1 MFNNLSEKLDK
12 ALQTLKG
19 HGKIT
24 EINVAETL
32 KEVRRAL
39 LDADVNFKIAK
50 EFTNRVKEK
59 ALGKMTDLKDAGSE
73 KINQLL
79 EDFESAKPHLKKAG
93 FTLIELSVD
102 VGINPVVTPYFK
114 CEEVKQETIE
124 QVFSEIE
131 SNKIGKN
138 ILNMLIKASQMQQ
151 KIK

>member
-1 MFNNLSEKLDK
+1 MGIFDK
-12 ALQTLKG
+12 AK
-19 HGKIT
+19 
-24 EINVAETL
+24 ESVA
-32 KEVRRAL
+32 A
-39 LDADVNFKIAK
+39 
-50 EFTNRVKEK
+50 VKEK

-102 VGINPVVTPYFK
+102 IGINPVVTPYFK
-114 CEEVKQETIE
+114 CEEVKQETID

-151 KIK
+151 KIKIQSMQFSGIAVEVGVIPKVQIKYNIKYQWIILQFFIQNFR